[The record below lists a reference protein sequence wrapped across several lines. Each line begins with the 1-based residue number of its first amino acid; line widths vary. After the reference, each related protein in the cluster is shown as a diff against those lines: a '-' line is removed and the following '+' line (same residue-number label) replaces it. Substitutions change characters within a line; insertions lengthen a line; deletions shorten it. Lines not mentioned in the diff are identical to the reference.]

1 MCIKQYWNKYKAYII
16 ASAIALA
23 YLIGIK
29 KGKDHEKIRQT
40 KTVLCTSYSLQ
51 QVFVAVWL
59 LAVFV
64 LDNCFYQRKH
74 GVIIKQV

>member
-29 KGKDHEKIRQT
+29 KGKDHEKIRRNKKILQNLERAN
-40 KTVLCTSYSLQ
+40 KARHTVATDSDVVRKLHKKYS
-51 QVFVAVWL
+51 
-59 LAVFV
+59 
-64 LDNCFYQRKH
+64 RH
-74 GVIIKQV
+74 